1 VMARWNDASL
11 SRLAVD
17 ALLSTDVALSLIR
30 QIYRI
35 GAMLLAKQSQHGRYG
50 QGPRTGEDADIGR
63 QMQLASREDVKA
75 PGDRLGGH

>member
-1 VMARWNDASL
+1 
-11 SRLAVD
+11 
-17 ALLSTDVALSLIR
+17 
-30 QIYRI
+30 
-35 GAMLLAKQSQHGRYG
+35 MLVAKQSQHRRYG